1 MKGKVTGA
9 DLGQNSFQFR
19 FELEEDLLT
28 VLAARPFHYAHWM
41 VVLQRWEPIISP
53 TFPSQIP
60 FWIRLHGIPLHYW
73 DDKVLTEIGQDLG
86 TLETY
91 SISKTSTKIRVLI
104 DAFKPL
110 VKETIMEFASGE
122 DLMITLD
129 YDGLENHCSICNS
142 LTHWKDACPER
153 GLNQGIDQAAELRD
167 PRSNRYISP
176 PRPARREPIHSQQN
190 RANYRTNGDEE
201 FNKRVDRHGRPFG
214 DRLPLPERQS
224 QPLRNKITPRYNGSN
239 NRERGET
246 HLQNQ
251 NRSRQ
256 RSPNLQWRERRS
268 VVTEPTSPRREEN
281 REIENLNSDGRPPL
295 ERNLA
300 TTDFPPPIIPSPE
313 AVMREL

>member
-1 MKGKVTGA
+1 MASGYQKPSHGGKATVSSSLDKPCRRIKTPSIDTSRLIMENQLTLVGRTTNPREQIVSALLLALPRQWELKGKVTGA

-19 FELEEDLLT
+19 FELKEDLLT

-73 DDKVLTEIGQDLG
+73 DDKVLTDIGQDLG

-91 SISKTSTKIRVLI
+91 NISKTSTKVRVLI

-110 VKETIMEFASGE
+110 VKETIMEFDSGE

-176 PRPARREPIHSQQN
+176 PRPTRREPIHSQQN
-190 RANYRTNGDEE
+190 
-201 FNKRVDRHGRPFG
+201 
-214 DRLPLPERQS
+214 
-224 QPLRNKITPRYNGSN
+224 
-239 NRERGET
+239 
-246 HLQNQ
+246 
-251 NRSRQ
+251 
-256 RSPNLQWRERRS
+256 
-268 VVTEPTSPRREEN
+268 
-281 REIENLNSDGRPPL
+281 
-295 ERNLA
+295 
-300 TTDFPPPIIPSPE
+300 
-313 AVMREL
+313 